1 MITGEFGRSLRTL
14 DFIISLYDKEEM
26 QWNDIKTSLYDLDYI
41 ASEELAMSIHLAIN
55 LERPLLLE
63 GEAGIGKTALA
74 IALSKLYKTT
84 LIRLQCYEGLDSA
97 STIYEW
103 NYQKQLLSI
112 RLNENK
118 NDNKLRIDEHIF
130 DKEFLLERPLLR
142 ALTQKK
148 TPVLLIDEIDRAD
161 EEFEAYLLEILSE
174 YQVSIPEY
182 GTIKA
187 VTKPIVIIT
196 SNNTRDLSDALRR
209 RCIYNYVYYPKK
221 ELELEILQKKLPNID
236 FQLSTQ
242 IVNFVQNLR
251 LQDLE
256 KKPGIAETLDW
267 AAAISGLGLKD
278 LSENYKILHSTLV
291 CLLKTEADKAI
302 ISPETLQKL
311 AKI

>member
-1 MITGEFGRSLRTL
+1 
-14 DFIISLYDKEEM
+14 M
-26 QWNDIKTSLYDLDYI
+26 QWNEIKTSLYDLDYI
-41 ASEELAMSIHLAIN
+41 ASKELAMSIHIAIN

-74 IALSKLYKTT
+74 LALSKLYKTS
-84 LIRLQCYEGLDSA
+84 LIRLQCYEGLDAS

-118 NDNKLRIDEHIF
+118 NDNNVKIDDQIF
-130 DKEFLLERPLLR
+130 SKEFLLERPLLK

-148 TPVLLIDEIDRAD
+148 SPVLLIDEIDRAD

-187 VTKPIVIIT
+187 LSKPIVIIT

-209 RCIYNYVYYPKK
+209 RCIYNYLYYPKK

-236 FQLSTQ
+236 LELSRQ

-251 LQDLE
+251 VQDIE

-278 LSENYKILHSTLV
+278 LSDNYKVLHSTLV

-302 ISPETLQKL
+302 ISPKTAQKL

>member
-1 MITGEFGRSLRTL
+1 
-14 DFIISLYDKEEM
+14 M
-26 QWNDIKTSLYDLDYI
+26 QWNEIKTCLYDLDYI
-41 ASEELAMSIHLAIN
+41 ASEELAMSIHIAIN

-74 IALSKLYKTT
+74 LALSKLYKTS
-84 LIRLQCYEGLDSA
+84 LIRLQCYEGLDAS

-118 NDNKLRIDEHIF
+118 DDNNVKIDDQIF
-130 DKEFLLERPLLR
+130 SKEFLLERPLLK

-148 TPVLLIDEIDRAD
+148 SPVLLIDEIDRAD

-187 VTKPIVIIT
+187 LSKPIVIIT

-221 ELELEILQKKLPNID
+221 ELELEILQIKLPNID
-236 FQLSTQ
+236 SELSRQ
-242 IVNFVQNLR
+242 IVNFVHNLR
-251 LQDLE
+251 VQDIE
-256 KKPGIAETLDW
+256 KKPGIAETLEW

-278 LSENYKILHSTLV
+278 LSDNYKVLHSTLV
-291 CLLKTEADKAI
+291 CLLKTEADKAV
-302 ISPETLQKL
+302 ISPEIAQKL

>member
-1 MITGEFGRSLRTL
+1 
-14 DFIISLYDKEEM
+14 M

-130 DKEFLLERPLLR
+130 SKEFLLERPLLR

-182 GTIKA
+182 GTIQA

>member
-1 MITGEFGRSLRTL
+1 
-14 DFIISLYDKEEM
+14 M
-26 QWNDIKTSLYDLDYI
+26 QWNEIKTSLYDLDYI
-41 ASEELAMSIHLAIN
+41 ASEELAMSIHIAIN

-74 IALSKLYKTT
+74 LALSKLYKTS
-84 LIRLQCYEGLDSA
+84 LIRLQCYEGLDAS

-118 NDNKLRIDEHIF
+118 NDNNVKIDDQIF
-130 DKEFLLERPLLR
+130 SKEFLLERPLLK

-148 TPVLLIDEIDRAD
+148 SPVLLIDEIDRAD

-187 VTKPIVIIT
+187 LSKPIVIIT

-236 FQLSTQ
+236 LELSRQ

-251 LQDLE
+251 VQDIE

-267 AAAISGLGLKD
+267 AAAISGLGLKE
-278 LSENYKILHSTLV
+278 LSDNYKVLHSTLV
-291 CLLKTEADKAI
+291 CLLKTEADKAV
-302 ISPETLQKL
+302 ISPEIAQKL

>member
-1 MITGEFGRSLRTL
+1 
-14 DFIISLYDKEEM
+14 M
-26 QWNDIKTSLYDLDYI
+26 QWNEIKTSLYDLDYI
-41 ASEELAMSIHLAIN
+41 ASEELAMSIHIAIN
-55 LERPLLLE
+55 LKRPLLLE

-74 IALSKLYKTT
+74 LALSKLYKTS
-84 LIRLQCYEGLDSA
+84 LIRLQCYEGLDAS

-118 NDNKLRIDEHIF
+118 NDNNIKIDDQIF
-130 DKEFLLERPLLR
+130 TKEFLLERPLLK

-148 TPVLLIDEIDRAD
+148 SPVLLIDEIDRAD

-187 VTKPIVIIT
+187 LSKPIVIIT

-236 FQLSTQ
+236 LELSRQ

-251 LQDLE
+251 VQDIE

-278 LSENYKILHSTLV
+278 LSDNYKVLHSTLV
-291 CLLKTEADKAI
+291 CLLKTEADKAV
-302 ISPETLQKL
+302 ISPEIAQKL

>member
-1 MITGEFGRSLRTL
+1 
-14 DFIISLYDKEEM
+14 M

-118 NDNKLRIDEHIF
+118 NGNEIRIDDHIF
-130 DKEFLLERPLLR
+130 SKEFLLERPLLR

-209 RCIYNYVYYPKK
+209 RCVYNYVYYPKK

-236 FQLSTQ
+236 FELSTQ

-291 CLLKTEADKAI
+291 CLLKTESDKAI

>member
-1 MITGEFGRSLRTL
+1 
-14 DFIISLYDKEEM
+14 M
-26 QWNDIKTSLYDLDYI
+26 QWNEIKTSLYDLDYI
-41 ASEELAMSIHLAIN
+41 ASEELAMSIHIAIN

-74 IALSKLYKTT
+74 LALSKLYKTS
-84 LIRLQCYEGLDSA
+84 LIRLQCYEGLDAS

-118 NDNKLRIDEHIF
+118 NNNVKIDDQIF
-130 DKEFLLERPLLR
+130 SKEFLLERPLLK

-148 TPVLLIDEIDRAD
+148 SPVLLIDEIDRAD

-187 VTKPIVIIT
+187 LSKPIVIIT

-236 FQLSTQ
+236 SELSRQ

-251 LQDLE
+251 VQDIE

-278 LSENYKILHSTLV
+278 LSDNYKVLHSTLV
-291 CLLKTEADKAI
+291 CLLKTEADKAV
-302 ISPETLQKL
+302 ISPEIAQKL

>member
-1 MITGEFGRSLRTL
+1 
-14 DFIISLYDKEEM
+14 M
-26 QWNDIKTSLYDLDYI
+26 QWNEIKTSLYDLDYI
-41 ASEELAMSIHLAIN
+41 ASEDLAMSIHIAIN

-74 IALSKLYKTT
+74 LALSKLYKTS
-84 LIRLQCYEGLDSA
+84 LIRLQCYEGLDAS

-118 NDNKLRIDEHIF
+118 NDNNVKIDDQIF
-130 DKEFLLERPLLR
+130 SKEFLLERPLLQ

-148 TPVLLIDEIDRAD
+148 SPVLLIDEIDRAD

-187 VTKPIVIIT
+187 LSKPIVIIT

-236 FQLSTQ
+236 LELSRQ
-242 IVNFVQNLR
+242 IINFVQNLR
-251 LQDLE
+251 VQDIE

-278 LSENYKILHSTLV
+278 LSDDYKVLHSTLV
-291 CLLKTEADKAI
+291 CLLKTEADKAV
-302 ISPETLQKL
+302 ISQEIAQKL

>member
-1 MITGEFGRSLRTL
+1 
-14 DFIISLYDKEEM
+14 M

-118 NDNKLRIDEHIF
+118 NDNKIRIDEHIF
-130 DKEFLLERPLLR
+130 SKEFLLERPLLR

-182 GTIKA
+182 GTIQA

-291 CLLKTEADKAI
+291 CLLKTEADKAV
-302 ISPETLQKL
+302 ISPETLQKI

>member
-1 MITGEFGRSLRTL
+1 
-14 DFIISLYDKEEM
+14 M

-118 NDNKLRIDEHIF
+118 NDNKLEIDEHIF
-130 DKEFLLERPLLR
+130 SKEFLLERPLLR

-182 GTIKA
+182 GTIQA

-221 ELELEILQKKLPNID
+221 ELELEILQKKLPDID

-291 CLLKTEADKAI
+291 CLLKTEADKAV

>member
-1 MITGEFGRSLRTL
+1 M
-14 DFIISLYDKEEM
+14 K
-26 QWNDIKTSLYDLDYI
+26 WNDIKTSLYDLDYI

-118 NDNKLRIDEHIF
+118 NDNKIRIDEHIF
-130 DKEFLLERPLLR
+130 SKEFLLERPLLR

-182 GTIKA
+182 GTIQA

-256 KKPGIAETLDW
+256 KKPGIAEALDW

-278 LSENYKILHSTLV
+278 LSDNYKVLHSTLV
-291 CLLKTEADKAI
+291 CLLKTEADKAV
-302 ISPETLQKL
+302 ISPEIAQKL

>member
-1 MITGEFGRSLRTL
+1 
-14 DFIISLYDKEEM
+14 M

-130 DKEFLLERPLLR
+130 SKEFLLERPLLR

-182 GTIKA
+182 GTIQA
-187 VTKPIVIIT
+187 VAKPIVIIT

>member
-1 MITGEFGRSLRTL
+1 
-14 DFIISLYDKEEM
+14 M
-26 QWNDIKTSLYDLDYI
+26 QWNEIKTSLYDLDYI
-41 ASEELAMSIHLAIN
+41 ASEELAMSIHIAIN

-74 IALSKLYKTT
+74 LVLSKLYKTS
-84 LIRLQCYEGLDSA
+84 LIRLQCYEGLDAS

-118 NDNKLRIDEHIF
+118 NDNNVKINDQIF
-130 DKEFLLERPLLR
+130 SKEFLLERPLLK

-148 TPVLLIDEIDRAD
+148 SPVLLIDEIDRAD

-187 VTKPIVIIT
+187 LSKPIVIIT

-236 FQLSTQ
+236 LELSRQ

-251 LQDLE
+251 VQDIE

-278 LSENYKILHSTLV
+278 LSDNYKVLHSTLV
-291 CLLKTEADKAI
+291 CLLKTEADKAV
-302 ISPETLQKL
+302 ISPEIAQKL

>member
-1 MITGEFGRSLRTL
+1 
-14 DFIISLYDKEEM
+14 M

-74 IALSKLYKTT
+74 IALSKLYKTN

-118 NDNKLRIDEHIF
+118 NDNKIRIDEHIF
-130 DKEFLLERPLLR
+130 SKEFLLERPLLR

-182 GTIKA
+182 GTIQA

>member
-1 MITGEFGRSLRTL
+1 
-14 DFIISLYDKEEM
+14 M
-26 QWNDIKTSLYDLDYI
+26 QWNEIKTSLFDLDYI
-41 ASEELAMSIHLAIN
+41 ASEELAMSIHIAIN

-74 IALSKLYKTT
+74 LALSKLYKTS
-84 LIRLQCYEGLDSA
+84 LIRLQCYEGLDAS

-112 RLNENK
+112 RLIENK
-118 NDNKLRIDEHIF
+118 NDNNVKIDDQIF
-130 DKEFLLERPLLR
+130 SKEFLLERPLLK

-148 TPVLLIDEIDRAD
+148 SPVLLIDEIDRAD

-187 VTKPIVIIT
+187 LSKPIVIIT

-209 RCIYNYVYYPKK
+209 RCIYNYVYYQKK

-236 FQLSTQ
+236 LELSRQ

-251 LQDLE
+251 VQDIE

-278 LSENYKILHSTLV
+278 LSDNYKVLHSTLV
-291 CLLKTEADKAI
+291 CLLKTEADKAV
-302 ISPETLQKL
+302 ISPEIAQKL

>member
-1 MITGEFGRSLRTL
+1 
-14 DFIISLYDKEEM
+14 M
-26 QWNDIKTSLYDLDYI
+26 QWNEIKTSLYDLDYI
-41 ASEELAMSIHLAIN
+41 ASEELAMSIHISIN

-74 IALSKLYKTT
+74 LVLSKLYKTS
-84 LIRLQCYEGLDSA
+84 LIRLQCYEGLDAS

-118 NDNKLRIDEHIF
+118 NDNKVKIDDQIF
-130 DKEFLLERPLLR
+130 SKEFILERPLLK

-148 TPVLLIDEIDRAD
+148 SPVLLIDEIDRAD

-187 VTKPIVIIT
+187 LSKPIVIIT

-236 FQLSTQ
+236 LELSRQ

-251 LQDLE
+251 VQDIE

-278 LSENYKILHSTLV
+278 LSDNYKVLHSTLV
-291 CLLKTEADKAI
+291 CLLKTEADKAV
-302 ISPETLQKL
+302 ISPEIAQKL